1 MEIIKA
7 ISSYI
12 IPTVLVVA
20 SLIILFSKKDYFSAF
35 LDGALGGAKSAVS
48 LLPTMCAL
56 IVGVSM
62 LSASGIT
69 DYLARLLKP
78 VFNLVGIP
86 SEIITLILTRPI
98 SGSAS
103 LATFTEII
111 KTYGADSM
119 AGLCASVIMASSDTV
134 IYVISVYF
142 STSKIRKTRHALPIA
157 LFVSIFCVFLSC
169 IVCNLIF

>member
-1 MEIIKA
+1 MEIIKT

-12 IPTVLVVA
+12 IPIILVFA
-20 SLIILFSKKDYFSAF
+20 SLIILFSKKDYFSSF
-35 LDGALGGAKSAVS
+35 LDGALNGAKSAVS

-69 DYLARLLKP
+69 DYLASLLKP
-78 VFNLVGIP
+78 VFSFIGIP
-86 SEIITLILTRPI
+86 TEIITLILTRPI

-111 KTYGADSM
+111 KTYGADSI

-142 STSKIRKTRHALPIA
+142 SSSKIRKTRHALPIA
-157 LFVSIFCVFLSC
+157 LFVSVFCVFLSC
-169 IVCNLIF
+169 IVCNLLF

>member
-78 VFNLVGIP
+78 VFSLVGIP

-111 KTYGADSM
+111 KSCGADSI

-157 LFVSIFCVFLSC
+157 LFISIFCVFLSC